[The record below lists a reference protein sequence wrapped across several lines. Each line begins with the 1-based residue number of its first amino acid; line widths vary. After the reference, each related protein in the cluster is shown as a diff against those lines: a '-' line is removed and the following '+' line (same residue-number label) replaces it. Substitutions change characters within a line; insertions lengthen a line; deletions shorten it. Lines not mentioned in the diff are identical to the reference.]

1 MSNRH
6 MILNLF
12 FYNPQGD
19 YRFSWRHPDAPE
31 ADIFTLDYY
40 ASLAR
45 KAEAATLDAIFVAD
59 HIAVWDTVPSGLSH
73 YANARLEPLTLLSA
87 LAAVTEHIGLMA
99 TASTSYNEP
108 YNLARYFASLDFL
121 SNGRASWNVVTS
133 WLEEE
138 AANFGLEQLPRHGTR
153 YQRANEFID
162 VVTRLWDSWEDGAA
176 IFDKARGVFAD
187 ADKVHHLDYQ
197 GEYFRVRGPLNVP
210 RPPQGHPLLVQAG
223 SSEAG
228 KALAA
233 AWSDMHF
240 VFIHSVAEGL
250 AYREEMNQRLRQHG
264 RDPAHFKIIAGV
276 LPVVVNAGEEK
287 AARQQLNEQ
296 LMSDQMA
303 IDLLSSY
310 LRMDLSALPRDQPL
324 PPLPDEESFDGIRTA
339 LKLIRQYDPQLTLL
353 ELGKLLLQS
362 SDSWLLLGS
371 AEEIAA
377 TLTETWQAGAADG
390 FNLMFPLLPGDFDR
404 FIDQV
409 VPLLQRNGVMR
420 DRYPPGTLREKL
432 GLPAV
437 ENRFTAPSRPA
448 LPPTP

>member
-1 MSNRH
+1 MSTRH

-31 ADIFTLDYY
+31 AEIFTLNYY
-40 ASLAR
+40 AELAR

-59 HIAVWDTVPSGLSH
+59 HIAVWDTVPSGLTH

-153 YQRANEFID
+153 YQRASEFID

-176 IFDKARGVFAD
+176 IFDNARRIRRCR
-187 ADKVHHLDYQ
+187 Q
-197 GEYFRVRGPLNVP
+197 GASPRLSGRVLPRARPAQ
-210 RPPQGHPLLVQAG
+210 RPPSAAG
-223 SSEAG
+223 PSAAG
-228 KALAA
+228 AGRLFRGGQSAGRT
-233 AWSDMHF
+233 WSDMHF
-240 VFIHSVAEGL
+240 VFIHSIAEGL

-276 LPVVVNAGEEK
+276 LPVVVDSSEEK

-310 LRMDLSALPRDQPL
+310 LRMDLSALPRDHPL

-339 LKLIRQYDPQLTLL
+339 LKLIRQYDPRLTLL

-404 FIDQV
+404 FVDQV
-409 VPLLQRNGVMR
+409 VPILQRNGVMR

-437 ENRFTAPSRPA
+437 ENRFTAP
-448 LPPTP
+448 